1 MLESAPSSGPNT
13 PAPNTQARLLAV
25 ARQMFWQRGY
35 SNVPLRDVAR
45 AAGVDVALIS
55 RYFGGKLGLFTQTLA
70 GAFDIFP
77 PNQPAL
83 TMDRDTLIDFVV
95 DEFARVT
102 EAGRSARATVLDM
115 IAMNSHDPEVG
126 AIVVAETRQ
135 HFHLPLVQILG
146 SDARAE
152 IFMAAMIG
160 HCMTQSANQP
170 LDQDP
175 VFSPQNAR
183 QLRYM
188 LQAAAQ
194 FGAS

>member
-1 MLESAPSSGPNT
+1 MMQDNPPHSPAPPAPS
-13 PAPNTQARLLAV
+13 TQARLLMI
-25 ARQMFWQRGY
+25 ARDMFWRRGY
-35 SNVPLRDVAR
+35 SNVPLRDIAR

-77 PNQPAL
+77 SAQPAL
-83 TMDRDTLIDFVV
+83 SMARDTLIDFVV
-95 DEFARVT
+95 GEFARVT
-102 EAGRSARATVLDM
+102 EAGPNARATVLDM

-126 AIVVAETRQ
+126 PMVVAQQRQ
-135 HFHLPLVQILG
+135 FFHVPLVQILG

-160 HCMTQSANQP
+160 HCMAQSANQP
-170 LDQDP
+170 LGQDP
-175 VFSPQNAR
+175 IFSPQNAA
-183 QLRYM
+183 QLRHM

-194 FGAS
+194 FNG

>member
-1 MLESAPSSGPNT
+1 MPDNPPADAAGT
-13 PAPNTQARLLAV
+13 PAPNTQARLLAI
-25 ARQMFWQRGY
+25 ARDMFWRRGY
-35 SNVPLRDVAR
+35 SNVPLRDIAR

-55 RYFGGKLGLFTQTLA
+55 RYFGGKLGLFMQTLA

-83 TMDRDTLIDFVV
+83 TMDRDTLIAFVV

-102 EAGRSARATVLDM
+102 EAGCSARATILDM

-126 AIVVAETRQ
+126 ADVVAQTRQ
-135 HFHLPLVQILG
+135 HFHLPLVHILG
-146 SDARAE
+146 NDARAE
-152 IFMAAMIG
+152 MFMAAMIG
-160 HCMTQSANQP
+160 HCMTQSANQSIG
-170 LDQDP
+170 QDP

-183 QLRYM
+183 QLRHM

-194 FGAS
+194 YNG